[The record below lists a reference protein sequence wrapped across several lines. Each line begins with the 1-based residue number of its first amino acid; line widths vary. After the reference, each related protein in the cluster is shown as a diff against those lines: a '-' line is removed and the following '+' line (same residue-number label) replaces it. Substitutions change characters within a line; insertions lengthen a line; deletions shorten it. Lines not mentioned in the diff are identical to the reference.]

1 MKNVKLSFIGMML
14 IFASAILYSCAP
26 SKEEVVKQSIENL
39 FYDIAHQKID
49 HFHIITKAKVESW
62 GLKES
67 DLGGEGSF
75 LYMAFKEEKVWLES
89 WTNEVLVAL
98 HEAGAD
104 KGLNWNSYK
113 VTAVESTIEDY
124 DEDAKKMMIGKTG
137 YIAQGTATIE
147 SNGKQ
152 YKFEFKD
159 LAITDGEAF
168 LVRPQSFE

>member
-1 MKNVKLSFIGMML
+1 MKNVKLFFISMML
-14 IFASAILYSCAP
+14 IFASATLYSCAP

-49 HFHIITKAKVESW
+49 HFHIMTKAKVESW

-75 LYMAFKEEKVWLES
+75 LYMAFKEEKVWLEL

-124 DEDAKKMMIGKTG
+124 DEDAKKMKNGKTG
-137 YIAQGTATIE
+137 YVAQGTATIE

-168 LVRPQSFE
+168 LVLPQSFE